1 MLPVEP
7 HCLKRNEGDNGCYN
21 DYFEFYIMVI
31 RFTCSCT
38 KPLQLNPL
46 MGYSRCNN
54 SALCI

>member
-46 MGYSRCNN
+46 MG
-54 SALCI
+54 